1 MISRQVA
8 WPLPALQRAG
18 MLLALLIAALPVL
31 QQLLSWMTT
40 GRTLYWLLDESA
52 YDTLRLASGWLNGGD
67 YSFNGVE
74 PSNGFQPLWML
85 LVTVLGLISG
95 GEPEAFFLVF
105 ISALALINMATL
117 YWFRHLYR
125 DRLGA
130 GLAWLVPLFLLIL
143 FPAVVARGAETVLA
157 LPLLYFLLQRLTAG
171 AEVWTQ
177 RGCWQVGIAMA
188 LLFLT
193 RLDSLVLMPLLV
205 AWVAWQQ
212 RSGLRHLAALMLPVA
227 VALAG
232 YALVNLACFGQIM
245 PVSLQ
250 ALSAGTPGGANFSV
264 YGDVWSWLMKP
275 GIAALA
281 LIWLLV
287 ELACRHQ
294 RAPGHDFAALV
305 FCLVAVLLQAGLYAW
320 LSGWALLAHD
330 GYLVMAVVLAVV
342 LRVHALTASPSGA
355 VLRGGRLLLR
365 RLLFMVLLFGSAAGL
380 PAWGDQ
386 AADGSVARNQRDI
399 EAGVFK
405 GKTLIMSEHAGS
417 VGFWVP
423 SARIA
428 RPEGLTMSPGFIA
441 SKQAGKGVEWI
452 DRHYEVDEL
461 VVDRP
466 WLPTMHHGGDRV
478 YLVVEPVRA
487 RLWQDRA
494 MVYCF
499 PQFAVLDESHGDNYS
514 RLRFAYAERM
524 TCPAPLMA
532 WANDVNYRAQLFLLS
547 AALRPEGVARSLNQL
562 DHWLAS
568 RQRMPQPVEQPDM
581 DLE

>member
-1 MISRQVA
+1 MILRRA
-8 WPLPALQRAG
+8 ALPLPGLHRAG

-31 QQLLSWMTT
+31 QQLFSWLTT

-52 YDTLRLASGWLNGGD
+52 YDTLRLASGWLSSGD

-85 LVTVLGLISG
+85 LVTMLGMLSG
-95 GEPEAFFLVF
+95 GAPEAFFLVF
-105 ISALALINMATL
+105 IIALAAINIATVC
-117 YWFRHLYR
+117 WFQHLYR

-130 GLAWLVPLFLLIL
+130 GLAWLVPLFLLTL
-143 FPAVVARGAETVLA
+143 FPAVAARGAETVLA
-157 LPLLYFLLQRLTAG
+157 VPLLYFLMQRLTAPAG
-171 AEVWTQ
+171 VWTQ

-193 RLDSLVLMPLLV
+193 RLDSLVLMPLLA
-205 AWVAWQQ
+205 AWVVWRQHL
-212 RSGLRHLAALMLPVA
+212 GLRQLTALLLPVV
-227 VALAG
+227 VALTG
-232 YALVNLACFGQIM
+232 YALVNLVCFGQVL
-245 PVSLQ
+245 PVSLLAQ
-250 ALSAGTPGGANFSV
+250 AAGTPEGANFSV
-264 YGDVWSWLMKP
+264 YGDLWSWLMKP

-281 LIWLLV
+281 LVWLLV
-287 ELACRHQ
+287 ELAYRHR
-294 RAPGHDFAALV
+294 RAPGHDLAAMV
-305 FCLVAVLLQAGLYAW
+305 VCLLAVLLQIGLYAW
-320 LSGWALLAHD
+320 FSGWALLARD
-330 GYLVMAVVLAVV
+330 GYLVMAVLLAMI

-355 VLRGGRLLLR
+355 VLRGGRLALR
-365 RLLFMVLLFGSAAGL
+365 RLLLLTLLFGAAAGL

-386 AADGSVARNQRDI
+386 AADASVARNQQDI
-399 EAGVFK
+399 DAGVFK

-428 RPEGLTMSPGFIA
+428 RPEGLTMSAGFIA

-452 DRHYEVDEL
+452 DRHYDVDEL

-494 MVYCF
+494 LVYCF
-499 PQFAVLDESHGDNYS
+499 PQFAVLNESHGDDYS
-514 RLRFAYAERM
+514 RVRFAYAERM

-547 AALRPEGVARSLNQL
+547 EALRPEGVARSLSQL

-568 RQRMPQPVEQPDM
+568 RQRLPQPVEQPDT